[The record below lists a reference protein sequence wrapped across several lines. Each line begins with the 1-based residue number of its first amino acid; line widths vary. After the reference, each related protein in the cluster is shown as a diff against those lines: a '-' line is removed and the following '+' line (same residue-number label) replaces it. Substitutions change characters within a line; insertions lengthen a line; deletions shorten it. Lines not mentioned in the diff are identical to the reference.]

1 MPMTTENRSTFSLG
15 PRTQEPKRRGLVH
28 HQTPEQ
34 HFYSDFHLESFWIY
48 HKAHGEI
55 RRSDWLQIQ
64 ELRIQENMNYTNC
77 AQVPDDAEDAL
88 ILFLVT
94 GVFRQFLADG

>member
-1 MPMTTENRSTFSLG
+1 M
-15 PRTQEPKRRGLVH
+15 H

-55 RRSDWLQIQ
+55 RRSKWLQIQ
-64 ELRIQENMNYTNC
+64 ELRIQENMKNTNC

-94 GVFRQFLADG
+94 GVFRQFLADVRVGDTNIGINSESKSN